1 MSCKRRMDG
10 LVARLENVQAGANL
24 SRTLVGKSVGAVRL
38 VTGTD

>member
-24 SRTLVGKSVGAVRL
+24 SRTLVLLL
-38 VTGTD
+38 VECGSKTVDC